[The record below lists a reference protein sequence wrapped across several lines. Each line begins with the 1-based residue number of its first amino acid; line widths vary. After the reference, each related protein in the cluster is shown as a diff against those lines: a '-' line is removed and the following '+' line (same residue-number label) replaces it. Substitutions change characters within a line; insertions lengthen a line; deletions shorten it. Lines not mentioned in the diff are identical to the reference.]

1 MTIEEMF
8 EKLWWSYPNDLCKGK
23 KGGKQPALKALKKI
37 NPDEKE
43 FKRIMLSLEAMKKA
57 VRKDPDAYRWAF
69 VSSWLN
75 QARYDDAMPDMQ
87 TVEPLKKTKLNIC
100 KNNGC
105 SDTVHSNK
113 EHLSS
118 DFEYCAKH
126 IPSPKWDKRLRDA
139 WKETGLDMNS
149 PTLVADCRE
158 HITKLGYG
166 SFIK

>member
-57 VRKDPDAYRWAF
+57 DRKDKDAYRWAF

-75 QARYDDAMPDMQ
+75 QARYDDAMPEMRDE
-87 TVEPLKKTKLNIC
+87 VHEVKDEKIC
-100 KNNGC
+100 KIDGC
-105 SDTVHSNK
+105 KQFVLGPNYTVCSVHV
-113 EHLSS
+113 
-118 DFEYCAKH
+118 
-126 IPSPKWDKRLRDA
+126 PSRMDDRLRAA
-139 WKETGLDMNS
+139 WLKTGLDRNAS
-149 PTLVADCRE
+149 DFGTKCRE
-158 HITKLGYG
+158 YCRSRGWQI
-166 SFIK
+166 